1 MFPYQLSRVLA
12 DERMHDMVAVAERR
26 ERMAAA
32 RHQHRDLAEPLPRL
46 RAVAAQISRTMA
58 LLSGRRG
65 VRASSTATSA
75 TSATSA
81 GPMGC
86 AA

>member
-12 DERMHDMVAVAERR
+12 DERMHDMVAAAERR

-46 RAVAAQISRTMA
+46 RAVAAQISRMMA
-58 LLSGRRG
+58 LLGGRRG

-75 TSATSA
+75 TSA